1 MDRPRQITY
10 DDILSSLNM
19 VVVDGKLVINRN
31 IEKEKQK
38 ANITITTPQNKLLL
52 STPPQQQAPPQPEI
66 NSLERLQESLKRKKE
81 KKKMFIL
88 DEMKPSSHQSHL
100 KTMLI

>member
-38 ANITITTPQNKLLL
+38 ANITISTTQNKSSLATPQQ
-52 STPPQQQAPPQPEI
+52 PAPVQPEI
-66 NSLERLQESLKRKKE
+66 NSLEKLQESLKRKKE
-81 KKKMFIL
+81 KKRMFIL